1 MKVGRQGQKQEIIVR
16 FVEENYPPPRRESK
30 MAIPPK
36 FGTSKQAKE
45 AGWFSR
51 RHPTDKENKEAHE
64 RKIKKYGK

>member
-1 MKVGRQGQKQEIIVR
+1 
-16 FVEENYPPPRRESK
+16 